1 MTVTSPFFNNYRN
14 HQEQLLLEDLITE
27 AIKLK
32 GFECYYIPNDN
43 TIANDLLYGDSPL
56 KKFESAYIIPAL
68 LVNAIDPGMNNE
80 FFSKFGLEIKNNVRI
95 AIPRRD
101 FAKNVPQHTHSRPK
115 EGDLIYIHFLS
126 GNGELYEIK
135 YVNDTV
141 DNFMLGRE
149 RPYSWELEL
158 ELFKY
163 SHEEM
168 DTGIEE
174 IDIIEDNSSYAIDF
188 HLTSNGR
195 YLRNEIVFQSVNDV
209 SNATATAEVSSY
221 NSNTDI
227 LKLIH
232 INGNFSN
239 TLPIKGLTS
248 LSYCYYDNS
257 DPLVT
262 EERMDSFDNKTIED
276 EVISIINTD
285 EVNPLGSLGHNFN
298 RDF

>member
-1 MTVTSPFFNNYRN
+1 MPIISPFFNNYKN

-32 GFECYYIPNDN
+32 GFECYYIPNN
-43 TIANDLLYGDSPL
+43 NKIADDLLYGDSPL
-56 KKFESAYIIPAL
+56 KKFENTYVIPAL

-101 FAKNVPQHTHSRPK
+101 FAKNVPQTTHLRPK

-135 YVNDTV
+135 YVNDTI

-168 DTGIEE
+168 DTGIQE
-174 IDIIEDNSSYAIDF
+174 IDLIEDDSTFAQDPSSGKNIRKDGRPAVLLSKSLIDPPKQ
-188 HLTSNGR
+188 L
-195 YLRNEIVFQSVNDV
+195 ND
-209 SNATATAEVSSY
+209 
-221 NSNTDI
+221 
-227 LKLIH
+227 
-232 INGNFSN
+232 
-239 TLPIKGLTS
+239 
-248 LSYCYYDNS
+248 
-257 DPLVT
+257 
-262 EERMDSFDNKTIED
+262 
-276 EVISIINTD
+276 
-285 EVNPLGSLGHNFN
+285 
-298 RDF
+298 